1 MARAAANYRM
11 RGDVGPLQVETLRF
25 LRTAVDAA
33 YQDAVSAADAG
44 RLQPR
49 LSREEAIGN
58 RVDFVVRRDL
68 RQLFDDYNIPYGPRS
83 DLTINNRDYE
93 TSENDSLYRIPD
105 ARLRDV
111 SFDWTLSEKTIS
123 DPQIR
128 GFFRADSRPRG
139 VVIIRPTQLGAGGAY
154 LIPRPVDSLLWR

>member
-128 GFFRADSRPRG
+128 GFFRAGSQPWGVIIVRPR
-139 VVIIRPTQLGAGGAY
+139 QLGGVY
-154 LIPRPVDSLLWR
+154 LILRPADFLLWR